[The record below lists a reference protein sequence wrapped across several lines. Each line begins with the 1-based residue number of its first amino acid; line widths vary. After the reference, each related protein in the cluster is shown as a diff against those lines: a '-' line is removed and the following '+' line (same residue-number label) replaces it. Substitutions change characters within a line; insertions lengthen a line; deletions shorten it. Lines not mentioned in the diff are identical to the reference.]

1 MINEKRVRHM
11 ARMAI
16 YEKEEGRDLDP
27 VADLSLKDY
36 LSYGAVTAFVRGSIG
51 YGIVFVG
58 IVCAVFSVMELN
70 LTPLNITIVAVSG
83 VSGYLLFLVI
93 YLRIAR
99 FRGINRYRKSRK
111 VIEHMRR
118 DWRRLEELYEEE
130 ERRKSPKLKEVFN
143 EKIFDEESAF
153 GEPSG
158 E

>member
-1 MINEKRVRHM
+1 MNQQTKSIPWINNVK
-11 ARMAI
+11 A
-16 YEKEEGRDLDP
+16 
-27 VADLSLKDY
+27 LS
-36 LSYGAVTAFVRGSIG
+36 I
-51 YGIVFVG
+51 I
-58 IVCAVFSVMELN
+58 AVFFVHCQLYYGFTLDGAN
-70 LTPLNITIVAVSG
+70 LFINPWYVNAFFF